1 MLALK
6 LEPLLCV
13 PNPRESESTVL
24 TEVECWHPLA
34 TANGSALSAMSRP
47 DFFVFIRASVAIGGL
62 GPSGIPLGT
71 ASGSHPTAFL
81 AKKTRFCGLVSKSDV
96 SSSVRIATEGKLP

>member
-34 TANGSALSAMSRP
+34 TANGSALRANVIRP
-47 DFFVFIRASVAIGGL
+47 RTLRIVALVVALMVCLAAFAGWDTVFERYV
-62 GPSGIPLGT
+62 T
-71 ASGSHPTAFL
+71 
-81 AKKTRFCGLVSKSDV
+81 SDWL
-96 SSSVRIATEGKLP
+96 SQLTIF